1 MIKEQK
7 YFYFLSIISL
17 SIIFYFYFKND
28 NFYITL
34 REPQTAISSVYMTLN
49 PMKYI
54 TPIMGYPWEIPME
67 FPIFQYI
74 VFLLNFLPFNL
85 EDIGKF
91 ISLIS
96 FIGC

>member
-34 REPQTAISSVYMTLN
+34 REPQTA
-49 PMKYI
+49 
-54 TPIMGYPWEIPME
+54 
-67 FPIFQYI
+67 
-74 VFLLNFLPFNL
+74 
-85 EDIGKF
+85 
-91 ISLIS
+91 
-96 FIGC
+96 

>member
-54 TPIMGYPWEIPME
+54 TLIMGYPWEIPME